1 MTRTAC
7 RSFSGVRSGL
17 GLAVALLL
25 LLPSP
30 LAAAPGWVREAISM
44 PSTSPDSAAARVR
57 WDSRELEFRGDGLWR
72 EWHRRVVE
80 IRDPETAPAAARAIV
95 SYRTD
100 SMQLREFRAWLVG
113 PDGRETPLGNDEA
126 VEVAILDET
135 IFNEG
140 RRRVLTPT
148 GAVQPGS
155 FFAWESR
162 VDERT
167 PFQEYGVVISAE
179 YPVEECTVSLRTR
192 RDDVV
197 RYWTRGVAPDSSSDG
212 SGEHRWSY
220 RRLRGD
226 STAGKDAAPV
236 TELMVKVVPPETG
249 PIPALSSW
257 VDVARW
263 LAEIAE
269 SSPVDT
275 AVIAGA
281 AREAVRD
288 AVSLDDS
295 LRVLADLTQSVRY
308 VSIAMGIGS
317 GGGYR
322 PRPAAQVLT
331 TRYGDCKD
339 KSNLM
344 RALLSSPRDRI
355 APHGTERR
363 SVVAGPSGVAVPSPL
378 QSLHSRHLRERIL
391 GFQRRRHSPP
401 LGTVVAVRSHRR
413 VSAPGVPAG
422 GRSGK
427 LGASRGP
434 GLRAAR
440 SDTGH
445 PRGWCP
451 RGPARPDERGR
462 RRSDPRS
469 PDRDRDRHRGSA
481 VPCGVPIGPRNA
493 QPERGGSSGEGG
505 AGFRGRPRWA
515 GGTRIEADLAA
526 SGGIEHLPGGLL
538 LVTPARFFSTLPYP
552 AGMDQRAAT
561 QGGEWRERLVLR
573 SGPGLAVDAISD
585 PVTME
590 SPTGRFEQIA
600 TAGEIPWSSSGHSAW
615 KR

>member
-1 MTRTAC
+1 
-7 RSFSGVRSGL
+7 
-17 GLAVALLL
+17 
-25 LLPSP
+25 
-30 LAAAPGWVREAISM
+30 M

-57 WDSRELEFRGDGLWR
+57 WDSRELEFRGGGLWR

-100 SMQLREFRAWLVG
+100 SMHLREFRAWLVG
-113 PDGRETPLGNDEA
+113 PDGRETPIGNDEA
-126 VEVAILDET
+126 IEVAILDET

-162 VDERT
+162 VEERT
-167 PFQEYGVVISAE
+167 PFQEYGVVVSAE

-197 RYWTRGVAPDSSSDG
+197 RYWTRGVAPDRSSDG

-249 PIPALSSW
+249 PVPVLSSW

-295 LRVLADLTQSVRY
+295 LRALADLTQSVRY

-322 PRPAAQVLT
+322 PRPAARVLT

-344 RALLSSPRDRI
+344 RALLSSLGIESHLMVLNAEASWPV
-355 APHGTERR
+355 PLEW
-363 SVVAGPSGVAVPSPL
+363 PSPL
-378 QSLHSRHLRERIL
+378 HFNHCIL
-391 GFQRRRHSPP
+391 AICANGFSYSNAVATHPRLGRLLLFDPTDEFLALGYLPAVDQGSWGLLVGPDSEP
-401 LGTVVAVRSHRR
+401 LVWTPVISADGVLVDRLVRMNVGAEGAIRGRLIETVTGIVEARY
-413 VSAPGVPAG
+413 
-422 GRSGK
+422 
-427 LGASRGP
+427 
-434 GLRAAR
+434 RAA
-440 SDTGH
+440 S
-445 PRGWCP
+445 
-451 RGPARPDERGR
+451 
-462 RRSDPRS
+462 RSDPATLNRNVAEALAKAEPVSVVLDGRGERESRPISPPAVGSSTCPEGCCSSRRLGSSQPSPTPQGWTSGPRPREGSGGNAWCFGRARDSPWMQSPTRS
-469 PDRDRDRHRGSA
+469 PWR
-481 VPCGVPIGPRNA
+481 V
-493 QPERGGSSGEGG
+493 
-505 AGFRGRPRWA
+505 RPGNLSR
-515 GGTRIEADLAA
+515 
-526 SGGIEHLPGGLL
+526 
-538 LVTPARFFSTLPYP
+538 
-552 AGMDQRAAT
+552 
-561 QGGEWRERLVLR
+561 
-573 SGPGLAVDAISD
+573 
-585 PVTME
+585 
-590 SPTGRFEQIA
+590 
-600 TAGEIPWSSSGHSAW
+600 
-615 KR
+615 